1 VHFFSAAQCVG
12 YLAFVLGVTA
22 FSQKSDRKLKALN
35 AAECLVY
42 AVHFVLLGNL
52 PAASSSSISGIRSFL
67 ALRFRSRILVVAIIV
82 ANLIL
87 GFIFVKHMAGW
98 LPVAASCL
106 ATIAFLLMRGVR
118 MRLVLLVTTFLWLAN
133 NILCGS
139 IGGTLL
145 ESVIATM
152 NVITMAKLL
161 RARSQGQ
168 KTGNPPTRKLG

>member
-12 YLAFVLGVTA
+12 YLAFILGVTA
-22 FSQKSDRKLKALN
+22 FSQKNDRKLKALN

-42 AVHFVLLGNL
+42 AVHFILLGNL

-67 ALRFRSRILVVAIIV
+67 ALKTRSWVLAVVIIA
-82 ANLIL
+82 ANLVL
-87 GFIFVKHMAGW
+87 GFIFVKSMAGW
-98 LPVAASCL
+98 LPVTASCL

-118 MRLVLLVTTFLWLAN
+118 MRMVLLVTTFLWLAN

-145 ESVIATM
+145 ETVIATM
-152 NVITMAKLL
+152 NIITMSQLI
-161 RARSQGQ
+161 RARTLVQAV
-168 KTGNPPTRKLG
+168 R